1 MLTTMAKRA
10 MRATA
15 AILLAA
21 AAGRAITFADE
32 AGSAH
37 YEVSVKS
44 AFLYHFAR
52 FVEWPENVS
61 GPASGTPL
69 VIGILGDDP
78 FGVALDRAVA
88 DKSVAGRP
96 LSVQRFH
103 VVEDAQKCAIVY
115 VGLRGE
121 ALTRALVE
129 LRGTPVLT
137 VGESADFVRQGG
149 IVAFVRAD
157 KHVSL
162 EIDAE
167 AAHAAGLRIS
177 SRLLSLSQMARRAS
191 LVGAR
196 R

>member
-1 MLTTMAKRA
+1 MITTMPKRA

-15 AILLAA
+15 AMLLLAVA
-21 AAGRAITFADE
+21 SPALAEDAGGTQ
-32 AGSAH
+32 
-37 YEVSVKS
+37 YEVSVKA

-52 FVEWPENVS
+52 FVEWPEGANS
-61 GPASGTPL
+61 TAGGAPF

-78 FGVALDRAVA
+78 FGVALDQAVA
-88 DKSVAGRP
+88 EKSVAGHP
-96 LSVQRFH
+96 LSVRRLGA
-103 VVEDAQKCAIVY
+103 VEEAQKCAIVY
-115 VGLRGE
+115 VGLRGD

-137 VGESADFVRQGG
+137 VGDSADFVRQGG
-149 IVAFVRAD
+149 IIAFVRAD
-157 KHVSL
+157 KRVSL
-162 EIDAE
+162 EIDAQ
-167 AAHAAGLRIS
+167 AARAAGLRIS